1 MKSIV
6 FAGKSL
12 EALKRFP
19 AAAKREA
26 GYQLD
31 AIQRGLAASDW
42 KTMQGLSG
50 VREIRI
56 HQGGEYRVIYVAKYE
71 DAIYVLH
78 AFQKKTQR
86 TSKTDI
92 DTIKRNLKEI
102 KKWNTQMFGMP

>member
-31 AIQRGLAASDW
+31 A
-42 KTMQGLSG
+42 
-50 VREIRI
+50 
-56 HQGGEYRVIYVAKYE
+56 
-71 DAIYVLH
+71 
-78 AFQKKTQR
+78 FQKKTQR

-102 KKWNTQMFGMP
+102 KK